1 MGGKRSGTLKPKSRI
16 ENTNNEK
23 ELDTCPKQIQFH
35 CGIINYQLNKGDT
48 MCEIS
53 RSIDNLGDKV
63 YDIKEAIRDIDISP
77 DVSTYTFEQEVRE
90 LNVKFN
96 TLAELFCKLAGVDV
110 YKTDLLDKR
119 VRHRK
124 DVAQLSSEFDL
135 QVRGE

>member
-1 MGGKRSGTLKPKSRI
+1 
-16 ENTNNEK
+16 
-23 ELDTCPKQIQFH
+23 
-35 CGIINYQLNKGDT
+35 

-124 DVAQLSSEFDL
+124 DVAELSSEFDL
-135 QVRGE
+135 QIRGWIDMVKIDGKEYADANEFITDQIKSLNNSLMSIYKTEEEE